1 MKSQMDDMVFIMN
14 GKPIGNIQPVEVE
27 IEHDHK
33 NVLGV
38 DWGTKEFSLTM
49 TGEIDWDQLQATLT
63 PYNRYFKSIRMPDGK
78 LLTKGKSK
86 WNLNY
91 IK

>member
-1 MKSQMDDMVFIMN
+1 MKPQTDDMIFYMN
-14 GKPIGNIQPVEVE
+14 GQPIGDIQPVEVT
-27 IEHDHK
+27 IDHK

-38 DWGTKEFSLTM
+38 DWASGGHTVTV
-49 TGEIDWDQLQATLT
+49 TGEIDWEQLQASFR
-63 PYNRYFKSIRMPDGK
+63 PYNHIFKTIRMPDGK